1 MGNQPSS
8 PPPPNSPPPPPV
20 VELCDFE
27 CQRQKNL
34 VLLKLALDNTNK
46 ESEPEKYE
54 QARIAYYTELNG
66 SAWLEKDKERRAREE
81 LKPILTDFNTK
92 YKELT
97 DFKNSNKAFIN
108 LSSVLTTQLK
118 NDEEDNSYLNKQYN
132 KEKTMTETL
141 LRKNQLT
148 TTPSPISTNSWLYT
162 IVFWFLIAMVLW
174 LVYTK
179 LDRIK
184 SIFIPSSTFSNA
196 V

>member
-8 PPPPNSPPPPPV
+8 PSSPNSSPPLPV
-20 VELCDFE
+20 VELCDLE
-27 CQRQKNL
+27 CQRQKNI

-97 DFKNSNKAFIN
+97 DFKNSNKAFLN
-108 LSSVLTTQLK
+108 LSSVLTNQLK

-132 KEKTMTETL
+132 KEKTLTETL

-148 TTPSPISTNSWLYT
+148 NTPSPISTNSWLYT
-162 IVFWFLIAMVLW
+162 IVFWFLIAMIVW

-184 SIFIPSSTFSNA
+184 YMINFSTPA
-196 V
+196 L

>member
-8 PPPPNSPPPPPV
+8 PQPPPNSPPPPPV
-20 VELCDFE
+20 VEICDFE

-108 LSSVLTTQLK
+108 LSSVLTNQLK

-132 KEKTMTETL
+132 KEKTLTETL

-148 TTPSPISTNSWLYT
+148 NTPSPISTNSWLYT
-162 IVFWFLIAMVLW
+162 IVFWFLVIMVLS
-174 LVYTK
+174 LLYSK
-179 LDRIK
+179 FYKIK
-184 SIFIPSSTFSNA
+184 SIFLPETNIIS
-196 V
+196 

>member
-8 PPPPNSPPPPPV
+8 PAPPSNSSPPPPV
-20 VELCDFE
+20 VELCDLE

-97 DFKNSNKAFIN
+97 DFKNSNKAFLN
-108 LSSVLTTQLK
+108 LSSLLTNQLK

-132 KEKTMTETL
+132 KEKTLTETL
-141 LRKNQLT
+141 LRKNQLI
-148 TTPSPISTNSWLYT
+148 TTPSSIQTNSWLYT
-162 IVFWFLIAMVLW
+162 IIFWFLIVMVLS
-174 LVYTK
+174 LLYSK
-179 LDRIK
+179 FYKIK
-184 SIFIPSSTFSNA
+184 SLFFPQTNILNS
-196 V
+196 

>member
-1 MGNQPSS
+1 MGNQQSS
-8 PPPPNSPPPPPV
+8 QPLPLPPNSSPPPPV
-20 VELCDFE
+20 VELCDLE
-27 CQRQKNL
+27 CQRQKNI

-97 DFKNSNKAFIN
+97 DFKNSNKAFLN
-108 LSSVLTTQLK
+108 LSSVLTNQLK

-132 KEKTMTETL
+132 KEKTLTETL

-148 TTPSPISTNSWLYT
+148 NVSSPISTSSWLYT
-162 IVFWFLIAMVLW
+162 FIFWFLIAVIIW

-184 SIFIPSSTFSNA
+184 YMINFSTPTL
-196 V
+196 

>member
-8 PPPPNSPPPPPV
+8 PAPPPNSPPPPPV
-20 VELCDFE
+20 VEICDLE

-97 DFKNSNKAFIN
+97 DFKNSNKAFLN
-108 LSSVLTTQLK
+108 LSSVLTNQLK

-132 KEKTMTETL
+132 KEKSLTETL
-141 LRKNQLT
+141 LRKNQLI
-148 TTPSPISTNSWLYT
+148 TTPPPSTNAWLYT
-162 IVFWFLIAMVLW
+162 VVFWFLIAIILW

-179 LDRIK
+179 FDRIK
-184 SIFIPSSTFSNA
+184 SMSILSTPTL
-196 V
+196 

>member
-8 PPPPNSPPPPPV
+8 PTPPPNSPPPPPV
-20 VELCDFE
+20 VELCDLE
-27 CQRQKNL
+27 CQRQKTL
-34 VLLKLALDNTNK
+34 ALLKLALDNTNK

-54 QARIAYYTELNG
+54 EARIAYYTELNG

-81 LKPILTDFNTK
+81 LKPILTNFNNK

-97 DFKNSNKAFIN
+97 DFKNSNKAFLN
-108 LSSVLTTQLK
+108 LSSVLTNQLK

-132 KEKTMTETL
+132 KEKTLTETI

-148 TTPSPISTNSWLYT
+148 TTPPPSTNSWLYT
-162 IVFWFLIAMVLW
+162 VIFWFLVIMVLW

-179 LDRIK
+179 FDRIK
-184 SIFIPSSTFSNA
+184 SMSILSSPTL
-196 V
+196 

>member
-8 PPPPNSPPPPPV
+8 PQPPPNSPPPPPV
-20 VELCDFE
+20 VELCDLE
-27 CQRQKNL
+27 CQRQKTL
-34 VLLKLALDNTNK
+34 ALLKLALDNTNK

-97 DFKNSNKAFIN
+97 DFKNSNKAFLN
-108 LSSVLTTQLK
+108 LSSVLTNQLK

-132 KEKTMTETL
+132 KEKSLTETL
-141 LRKNQLT
+141 LRKNQL
-148 TTPSPISTNSWLYT
+148 ISTPPPSTTSWLYT
-162 IVFWFLIAMVLW
+162 VVFWFLIAIILW

-179 LDRIK
+179 FDKIK
-184 SIFIPSSTFSNA
+184 SMSILSTPTL
-196 V
+196 

>member
-8 PPPPNSPPPPPV
+8 PQPPSSNSPPPPPV
-20 VELCDFE
+20 VELCDLE

-97 DFKNSNKAFIN
+97 DFKNSNKAFLN

-132 KEKTMTETL
+132 KEKTLTETL

-148 TTPSPISTNSWLYT
+148 TTPSPTSTNSWLYT
-162 IVFWFLIAMVLW
+162 IVFWFLVIMILW

-179 LDRIK
+179 FNRIIPQ
-184 SIFIPSSTFSNA
+184 SILSTPTL
-196 V
+196 

>member
-8 PPPPNSPPPPPV
+8 PQPPPNSPPPPPV
-20 VELCDFE
+20 VELCDLE

-34 VLLKLALDNTNK
+34 ALLKLALDNTNK

-97 DFKNSNKAFIN
+97 DFKNSNKAFLN
-108 LSSVLTTQLK
+108 LSSVLTNQLK

-132 KEKTMTETL
+132 KEKTLTETL

-162 IVFWFLIAMVLW
+162 IVFWVLIAMIISL
-174 LVYTK
+174 LYSK
-179 LDRIK
+179 FYKIK
-184 SIFIPSSTFSNA
+184 SIFFPETSIIS
-196 V
+196 

>member
-20 VELCDFE
+20 VELCDLE

-108 LSSVLTTQLK
+108 LSSVLTNQLK

-132 KEKTMTETL
+132 KEKTLTETL

-148 TTPSPISTNSWLYT
+148 NTPSPISTNSWLYT
-162 IVFWFLIAMVLW
+162 LVFWFLVIMILW
-174 LVYTK
+174 LVYSK
-179 LDRIK
+179 FNRIIPQ
-184 SIFIPSSTFSNA
+184 SILSTPTL
-196 V
+196 

>member
-1 MGNQPSS
+1 MGNQTSS
-8 PPPPNSPPPPPV
+8 PSLPLPPNSSPPPPV
-20 VELCDFE
+20 VELCDLE

-132 KEKTMTETL
+132 KEKTLTETL

-148 TTPSPISTNSWLYT
+148 NTPSPTPTNSWLYT
-162 IVFWFLIAMVLW
+162 IVFWFLIAMILW
-174 LVYTK
+174 LVYSK
-179 LDRIK
+179 FDRIIPQ
-184 SIFIPSSTFSNA
+184 SILSTPTL
-196 V
+196 

>member
-8 PPPPNSPPPPPV
+8 PQPPPNSPPPPPV
-20 VELCDFE
+20 VELCDLE

-108 LSSVLTTQLK
+108 LSSVLTNQLK

-132 KEKTMTETL
+132 KEKTLTETL

-148 TTPSPISTNSWLYT
+148 NTSSPTSSWLYT
-162 IVFWFLIAMVLW
+162 IVFWFLVIMILW

-179 LDRIK
+179 FNRIIPQ
-184 SIFIPSSTFSNA
+184 SILSTPTL
-196 V
+196 

>member
-1 MGNQPSS
+1 MGNQQSS
-8 PPPPNSPPPPPV
+8 QPLPVPNSSPPPPV
-20 VELCDFE
+20 VELCDLE

-34 VLLKLALDNTNK
+34 ALLKLALDNTNK

-97 DFKNSNKAFIN
+97 DFKNSNKAFLN
-108 LSSVLTTQLK
+108 LSSVLTNQLK

-132 KEKTMTETL
+132 KEKTLTETL

-148 TTPSPISTNSWLYT
+148 NTPSPISTSSWLYT
-162 IVFWFLIAMVLW
+162 IVFWFLIAMILW

-179 LDRIK
+179 FNRIIPQ
-184 SIFIPSSTFSNA
+184 SILSTPTL
-196 V
+196 

>member
-8 PPPPNSPPPPPV
+8 PAPPPNSPPPPPV
-20 VELCDFE
+20 VELCDLE
-27 CQRQKNL
+27 CQRQKTL
-34 VLLKLALDNTNK
+34 ALLKLALDNTNK

-97 DFKNSNKAFIN
+97 DFKNSNKAFLN

-132 KEKTMTETL
+132 KEKSLTETL
-141 LRKNQLT
+141 LRKNQL
-148 TTPSPISTNSWLYT
+148 ISTPPPSTTSWLYT
-162 IVFWFLIAMVLW
+162 VVFWFLVIMVLW

-179 LDRIK
+179 FDRIK
-184 SIFIPSSTFSNA
+184 SMSILSTPTL
-196 V
+196 

>member
-8 PPPPNSPPPPPV
+8 PQPPSSNSPPPPPV
-20 VELCDFE
+20 VELCDLE

-34 VLLKLALDNTNK
+34 ALLKLALDNTNK

-97 DFKNSNKAFIN
+97 DFKNSNKAFLN
-108 LSSVLTTQLK
+108 LSSVLTNQLK

-132 KEKTMTETL
+132 KEKTLTETL

-162 IVFWFLIAMVLW
+162 IVFWVLIAMIISL
-174 LVYTK
+174 LYSK
-179 LDRIK
+179 FYKIK
-184 SIFIPSSTFSNA
+184 SIFFPETSIIS
-196 V
+196 

>member
-8 PPPPNSPPPPPV
+8 PTPPPNSPPPPPV
-20 VELCDFE
+20 VELCDLE

-108 LSSVLTTQLK
+108 LSSVLTNQLK

-148 TTPSPISTNSWLYT
+148 NTPPPTSTNSWLYT
-162 IVFWFLIAMVLW
+162 LVFWFLVIMILW
-174 LVYTK
+174 LVYSK
-179 LDRIK
+179 FNKIIPQ
-184 SIFIPSSTFSNA
+184 SILSTPTL
-196 V
+196 

>member
-8 PPPPNSPPPPPV
+8 PSSPNSSPPLPV
-20 VELCDFE
+20 VELCDLE
-27 CQRQKNL
+27 CQRQKNI

-97 DFKNSNKAFIN
+97 DFKNSNKAFLN
-108 LSSVLTTQLK
+108 LSSVLTNQLK

-132 KEKTMTETL
+132 KEKTLTETL

-148 TTPSPISTNSWLYT
+148 NVSSPISTSSWLYT
-162 IVFWFLIAMVLW
+162 IVFWFLIAVIIW

-184 SIFIPSSTFSNA
+184 YMINFSTPTL
-196 V
+196 

>member
-8 PPPPNSPPPPPV
+8 PNSSPPPPPPV
-20 VELCDFE
+20 VEICDFE

-148 TTPSPISTNSWLYT
+148 DVSSPISTSSWLYT
-162 IVFWFLIAMVLW
+162 FIFWFLIAMIIW
-174 LVYTK
+174 LVYSK
-179 LDRIK
+179 FDRIK
-184 SIFIPSSTFSNA
+184 YMINFSTPTL
-196 V
+196 

>member
-8 PPPPNSPPPPPV
+8 PQPPPNSPPPPPV
-20 VELCDFE
+20 VEICDLE

-108 LSSVLTTQLK
+108 LSSVLTNQLK

-132 KEKTMTETL
+132 KEKTLTETL

-148 TTPSPISTNSWLYT
+148 TTPSPTNSWLYT
-162 IVFWFLIAMVLW
+162 IVFWFLIAMVLS
-174 LVYTK
+174 LLYSK
-179 LDRIK
+179 FYKIK
-184 SIFIPSSTFSNA
+184 SIFFPETTILSS
-196 V
+196 

>member
-8 PPPPNSPPPPPV
+8 PQPPSSNSPPPPPV
-20 VELCDFE
+20 VELCDLE
-27 CQRQKNL
+27 CQRQKNI

-97 DFKNSNKAFIN
+97 DFKNSNKAFLN
-108 LSSVLTTQLK
+108 LSSVLTNQLK

-132 KEKTMTETL
+132 KEKTLTETL

-148 TTPSPISTNSWLYT
+148 NVSSPISTSSWLYT
-162 IVFWFLIAMVLW
+162 IVFWFLIAVIIW

-184 SIFIPSSTFSNA
+184 YMINFSTPTL
-196 V
+196 

>member
-8 PPPPNSPPPPPV
+8 PTPPPNSPPPPPV
-20 VELCDFE
+20 VEICDFE

-118 NDEEDNSYLNKQYN
+118 NDEEDNSYLNNQYN

-148 TTPSPISTNSWLYT
+148 NTPSPISTNSWLYT
-162 IVFWFLIAMVLW
+162 LVFWFLVIMILW
-174 LVYTK
+174 LVYSK
-179 LDRIK
+179 FNRIIPQ
-184 SIFIPSSTFSNA
+184 SILSTPTL
-196 V
+196 